1 MPIPVADIITFLKS
15 SLDSEGSQRY
25 LFEQDY
31 RPAINSAI
39 DLVVALFN
47 VAFADKKL
55 SPEQLRE
62 LTKVGV
68 WQANEY
74 SRIAYKES
82 EVGYPFWTLV
92 AIYPKPVTNVSPSS
106 VAITDKSISK
116 FQKGIS
122 YIKANYVAKRLTLEE
137 WNDNKD
143 NAFMPGNDLLQGST
157 LSEYAYLDFANYSSD
172 SYTGNGGEPEIQVRP
187 DVPNELVAIAFL
199 KVPKKIVLESD
210 SVEFPVSLTQMISD
224 LALNFISV
232 KQADQTT
239 LWGVSTQN
247 IQRLISAMK

>member
-1 MPIPVADIITFLKS
+1 MPIPVANIIVYLKS
-15 SLDSEGSQRY
+15 ELDSNGSDRY
-25 LFEQDY
+25 LFEQDFK
-31 RPAINSAI
+31 PAINASI
-39 DLVVALFN
+39 DLVVAMFN

-55 SPEQLRE
+55 APEQLRE

-82 EVGYPFWTLV
+82 EIGYPFWTIV
-92 AIYPKPVTNVSPSS
+92 AIYPKPVTNVSAGS
-106 VAITDKSISK
+106 AQLTDKSTSEFK
-116 FQKGIS
+116 KDVS
-122 YIKANYVAKRLTLEE
+122 YIKANFVAKRLTLEE

-199 KVPKKIVLESD
+199 KVPKKIELESD

-232 KQADQTT
+232 KQSDQTT
-239 LWGVSTQN
+239 LYGVTTQN